1 VITGSQRCLTISHTI
16 GKKLNIR
23 LKIHRFP
30 GTKEIGGPKNYIHRI
45 SMSSIDFIVGDAC
58 SLELNNNSIDLIVTA
73 PPYSGVDSSRYGGD
87 RKKQINDN
95 SKRML
100 RLLLKSTKEMERVI
114 KPSGS
119 IFIDIGHA
127 NNMPYFYVSE
137 VLKSTNLK
145 LVSPP
150 FIWDYSDTIYT
161 DNKETL
167 GSLGQNYGFWFHF
180 SKQPESIYYN
190 PFLGKKYKF
199 PIWKVDW
206 NEDNDV
212 IKESSKHG
220 FILDSFNSEI
230 PKRFI
235 EMFTKPNATVL
246 DPFGGSGVTA
256 IQAYKSGRNG
266 ISVDISEDQTK
277 LAKKRFKIEIEH
289 GG

>member
-1 VITGSQRCLTISHTI
+1 
-16 GKKLNIR
+16 
-23 LKIHRFP
+23 
-30 GTKEIGGPKNYIHRI
+30 
-45 SMSSIDFIVGDAC
+45 MSNIDFVIGNAC
-58 SLELNNNSIDLIVTA
+58 SLELKNNSVDLIVTS
-73 PPYSGVDSSRYGGD
+73 PPYFGVDSSRYGGD
-87 RKKQINDN
+87 KKKQINND
-95 SKRML
+95 SKKML
-100 RLLLKSTKEMERVI
+100 KLLVKATKEMERVI

-119 IFIDIGHA
+119 ILINIGHL

-137 VLKSTNLK
+137 VLKATNLK
-145 LVSPP
+145 LVNPP
-150 FIWDYSDTIYT
+150 FIWDYSDTVYG

-167 GSLGQNYGFWFHF
+167 GELGKNYGFWFHF
-180 SKQPESIYYN
+180 SKQPNLIYYN
-190 PFLGKKYKF
+190 PFLGKKNEF

-220 FILDSFNSEI
+220 FISDCFNSEI

-235 EMFTKPNATVL
+235 DMFTKPRHTVL

-277 LAKKRFKIEIEH
+277 LAKKRFEIEMRILKDE
-289 GG
+289 